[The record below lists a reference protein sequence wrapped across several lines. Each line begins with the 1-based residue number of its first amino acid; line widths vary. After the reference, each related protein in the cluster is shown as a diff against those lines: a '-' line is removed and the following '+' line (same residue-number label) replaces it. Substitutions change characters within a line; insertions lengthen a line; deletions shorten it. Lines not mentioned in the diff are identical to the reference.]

1 MKDYTDFFKDIS
13 EEIKLK
19 FENCR
24 RITNVSDVSFKFI
37 CPIGNELEICISD
50 ISVLKYPLMIED
62 IYISNFIK
70 DIPTFIEGVKYEM
83 SLLYNG
89 SGEGTGYLFSKI
101 DNFYSDLCKNFK
113 KLYGSLYLSSNFNR
127 GKEI

>member
-1 MKDYTDFFKDIS
+1 MKDYTYFFKDIS

-50 ISVLKYPLMIED
+50 ISVLNYPLMIED

-89 SGEGTGYLFSKI
+89 SGEGTGYMFSKI

>member
-1 MKDYTDFFKDIS
+1 MNSYTYFFKDIS

-50 ISVLKYPLMIED
+50 ISVLNYPLMIED

-89 SGEGTGYLFSKI
+89 SGEGTGYMFSKI